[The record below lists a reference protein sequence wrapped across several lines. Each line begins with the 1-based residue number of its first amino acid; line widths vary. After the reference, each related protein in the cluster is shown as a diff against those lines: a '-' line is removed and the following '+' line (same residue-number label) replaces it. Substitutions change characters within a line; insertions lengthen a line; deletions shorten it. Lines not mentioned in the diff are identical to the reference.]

1 MSDALSQKIAERR
14 EERDKLL
21 RHLERVEVEL
31 AALEL
36 AANLR
41 PVNDLS
47 AAVRR
52 TNSVG
57 AEPRGKGRQFGAIS
71 KNWRTVLAMMA
82 ELYPDGASDDNIAE
96 LARAQ
101 GLQNL
106 RPRDARHRMRSFQTH
121 TFVEESPK
129 GWRVTKVAT
138 DRFGFDSHPH
148 NETAFAVVRRSKVRA
163 LVVKWAFLDHATNG
177 TQRKEARL
185 WCATYRQLG

>member
-1 MSDALSQKIAERR
+1 MKSFRVVRRAENARLLARASGTLSAMSDALSQKIAERR

-148 NETAFAVVRRSKVRA
+148 NETADDSQSSAVLKFERSS
-163 LVVKWAFLDHATNG
+163 
-177 TQRKEARL
+177 
-185 WCATYRQLG
+185 